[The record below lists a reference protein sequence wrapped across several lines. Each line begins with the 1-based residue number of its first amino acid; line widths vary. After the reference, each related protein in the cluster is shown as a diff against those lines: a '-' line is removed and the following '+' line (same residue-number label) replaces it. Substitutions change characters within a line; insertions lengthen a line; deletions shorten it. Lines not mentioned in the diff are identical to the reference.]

1 MIKFN
6 YSESIIDK
14 YLFECS
20 GNLAYALCKSEGY
33 PIRELYFLNI
43 DEKLGPPTPIH
54 YINELPNGLFLDIL
68 GTHTFS
74 DIVKKYPKLF
84 NLAADKI
91 LITSVNKV
99 MDDPKCFDKIAPVD
113 EDLIENILDTV
124 KDFCNL

>member
-20 GNLAYALCKSEGY
+20 SDLSYALCKSEGY
-33 PIRELYFLNI
+33 PIRGLYFL
-43 DEKLGPPTPIH
+43 DKDDKFGPPAPIH
-54 YINELPNGLFLDIL
+54 YMNELPNGLFLDIL

-74 DIVKKYPKLF
+74 DIAKKYPKLF

-99 MDDPKCFDKIAPVD
+99 MDDPKCFDKIALVD